1 MFPSAVYAFMLDD
14 TRVSPQL
21 LRSRDA
27 DLPQGINRVRYL
39 RPVVCVYKYDADAL
53 DLLIDTVMF
62 TP

>member
-1 MFPSAVYAFMLDD
+1 MLDD